1 MVSREEGKFV
11 RLTRADIVEM
21 LKRDKQL
28 PPASAKFVVVE
39 VEKGDEVFNVN
50 EVDRLV
56 ISWG

>member
-1 MVSREEGKFV
+1 MVPREEGKFV
-11 RLTRADIVEM
+11 RLTRADIIEM
-21 LKRDKQL
+21 LKRDRQL
-28 PPASAKFVVVE
+28 PPDSAKFAVVE